1 MGGLGVADCTFG
13 WAFATDDEKGRKIVN
28 TQKTHFFMTK
38 TIQIQIRDKT
48 IIYVFAVEGEQ
59 MWFTYQENGQTIF
72 EYWRKEA

>member
-1 MGGLGVADCTFG
+1 
-13 WAFATDDEKGRKIVN
+13 
-28 TQKTHFFMTK
+28 MTK